1 MGIRV
6 GLRKQASQLN
16 TKGKSKR
23 RSRVGDGDYGD
34 DDNGGDGDNGDD
46 DDDANVGVN
55 DVMKT
60 KMAMK
65 RLMMDNDDEF
75 DR

>member
-1 MGIRV
+1 MVITAMMIMAAVTIMANR
-6 GLRKQASQLN
+6 N
-16 TKGKSKR
+16 
-23 RSRVGDGDYGD
+23 
-34 DDNGGDGDNGDD
+34 